1 LSERFLLYTIDD
13 GEWHTITEI
22 AKELEWPTNRVIE
35 VTKYLAQG
43 RFIHYDKQTAN
54 VKLQPWVRKFP
65 KGEWIKPDKRSMGTV
80 IIPPDGSVT
89 LQKTVI
95 HNCLEAEIE
104 ADFMVV
110 DENLVE
116 LLVTKS
122 KKDSPQPSSETSPA
136 NP

>member
-1 LSERFLLYTIDD
+1 MLYAIDD

-22 AKELEWPTNRVIE
+22 AKELEWPIQKVLKL
-35 VTKYLAQG
+35 TKYLAQG
-43 RFIHYDKQTAN
+43 RFIHHNEQAGK
-54 VKLQPWVRKFP
+54 VKLQTWVKKLPR
-65 KGEWIKPDKRSMGTV
+65 GEWIKPDKRSIGT
-80 IIPPDGSVT
+80 IMIPPDGSIT

-95 HNCLEAEIE
+95 HNCLETEIE

-122 KKDSPQPSSETSPA
+122 KQNSQ
-136 NP
+136 